1 MDTIN
6 DMTAL
11 AARFFDAIERGEIDA
26 VLGIYARDAV
36 IWHNTD
42 EKDVTPAQNA
52 QVLTDFVRRI
62 RERRYDN
69 RRIDVFPG
77 GFLQQHVLTGTRAD
91 GMRLR
96 LPACVICKV
105 ANGRIT
111 RLDEYFDSAAVAPW
125 MVSS

>member
-42 EKDVTPAQNA
+42 EQDSTPAQNA
-52 QVLTDFVRRI
+52 QVLTDFVKRI
-62 RERRYDN
+62 RERRYEN
-69 RRIDVFPG
+69 RRLDVFPG
-77 GFLQQHVLTGTRAD
+77 GFVQQHVLTGTRAD

-105 ANGRIT
+105 ANGRIA